1 MSGTSSLCLLKNF
14 PPARH
19 TAEVRHRLPG
29 AGSKVNGSPH
39 SPLPD
44 PGISSG
50 VPSIASHLVVPAGP
64 GCCLQP
70 HATATQ
76 AEMLRAI
83 PAAWYTSATP
93 CCCVPAPM
101 PHPPAP
107 PSTASTARQTAQA
120 LSHRD
125 YPKVATAFSLSF
137 SWSCLEKFGWE
148 ILLGQLS
155 FPSQQMKKFKVLIS
169 LGKCYRK
176 LTGGNKTDL

>member
-1 MSGTSSLCLLKNF
+1 MSRTSSLCLLKNF
-14 PPARH
+14 PPAWH
-19 TAEVRHRLPG
+19 TAEIRHRLPG

-50 VPSIASHLVVPAGP
+50 VPSIASHLVVPTGP

-125 YPKVATAFSLSF
+125 YPKVATAFSLSAFQLVLFGEIWLGNFIGPIKLSFSTDAKVKSPNF
-137 SWSCLEKFGWE
+137 SW
-148 ILLGQLS
+148 
-155 FPSQQMKKFKVLIS
+155 
-169 LGKCYRK
+169 
-176 LTGGNKTDL
+176 